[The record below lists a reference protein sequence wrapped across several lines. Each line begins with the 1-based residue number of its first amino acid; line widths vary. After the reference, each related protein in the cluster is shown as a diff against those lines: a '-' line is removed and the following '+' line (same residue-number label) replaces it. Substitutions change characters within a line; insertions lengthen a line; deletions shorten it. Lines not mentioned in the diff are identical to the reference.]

1 MTREEMIELLNGDL
15 RNEWKHMRFYLH
27 HASVVTGLHA
37 REYKCM
43 LREHAESELKHIGQF
58 SDLIF
63 GLGGRPTHES
73 ADFPP
78 LHGVQDILEFAL
90 RMEQEVVANYTK
102 RILQAEALGGP
113 DGKYVELFL
122 ERQLE
127 DSRGDVDELLR
138 YLSE

>member
-1 MTREEMIELLNGDL
+1 MTKEELIERLNADL

-27 HASVVTGLHA
+27 HASIVTGLHA
-37 REYKCM
+37 MEYQEM
-43 LREHAESELKHIGQF
+43 LRKHAASEMEHIAQF
-58 SDLIF
+58 SDMIF

-78 LHGVQDILEFAL
+78 LHDINEILEFAL

-102 RILQAEALGGP
+102 RIMEAEALGGP

-127 DSRGDVDELLR
+127 DSRGDVDRLLR